1 VQPEVR
7 WDGEDKSVT
16 VTLAYSPSLADYRLS
31 PHHPLR
37 PERFTLA
44 VELMQ
49 AWGLIADG
57 DEHDANSFAELPRA
71 RLLEPR
77 PVTDDDLALFHTREL
92 IAAVRAAG
100 INPSAAEERFGVG
113 DSDTP
118 AFARMHEISAHVV
131 GATCLA
137 LDTVVDGRM
146 RRAFSPAGGLHHAHA
161 ERSAGF
167 CVYNDVAVAILRAT
181 RDHPG
186 MRVAYI
192 DIDAHHGDGV
202 QEAFYRRDDV
212 LTISIHESG
221 RYLYPGTGAAC
232 DIGQGAGLGFALN
245 ISLPPYAGPDEFTAA
260 VHDVAE
266 PAVCA
271 FAPDLIVAQLGGDS
285 HHADPLT
292 HLANTVGGHIALTSA
307 LAHLADEVCGGRI
320 VACGGGGY
328 EPYSAVPRMWAG
340 AMAVLLERPV
350 PVDLPAAWLAA
361 SCAAAGWSQ
370 PPAARTLDDPDPRDG
385 ETRRQAR
392 ELTRTAI
399 RETRAASPLLGGG
412 T

>member
-1 VQPEVR
+1 
-7 WDGEDKSVT
+7 VT
-16 VTLAYSPSLADYRLS
+16 VALAYSPSLAAYRLS
-31 PHHPLR
+31 PDHPLR

-49 AWGLIADG
+49 AWGLIAGRDG
-57 DEHDANSFAELPRA
+57 DAANVADLPRA
-71 RLLEPR
+71 RLVEPK

-92 IAAVRAAG
+92 IAAIRAAST
-100 INPSAAEERFGVG
+100 NPSAADGRFGLG
-113 DSDTP
+113 TGDTP
-118 AFARMHEISAHVV
+118 AFAGMHDASAAIV

-146 RRAFSPAGGLHHAHA
+146 HRAFSPAGGLHHAHA

-186 MRVAYI
+186 LRVAYV

-221 RYLYPGTGAAC
+221 RYLYPGTGAAR
-232 DIGQGAGLGFALN
+232 DIGQGAGLGFAVN
-245 ISLPPYAGPDEFTAA
+245 VPLPPYAGPDEFASA
-260 VHDVAE
+260 LHDVAE
-266 PAVCA
+266 PAVRA

-292 HLANTVGGHIALTSA
+292 HLANTVGGHISLTSV
-307 LAHLADEVCGGRI
+307 LAHLADEVCAGRL

-350 PVDLPAAWLAA
+350 PEELPAAWLAA
-361 SCAAAGWSQ
+361 SCAAAGWNE
-370 PPAARTLDDPDPRDG
+370 PVATRTLDDPDPRDDA
-385 ETRRQAR
+385 TRRRAC
-392 ELTRTAI
+392 ELTRAAI
-399 RETRAASPLLGGG
+399 RETRAASPLLGFG